1 MVWPPQGVFKSLTLF
16 NNSLKLGGKIMP
28 QTSTSTSPGS
38 AVGVPR
44 QPRMSLHARNTAT
57 AYIFLA
63 VPLLF
68 FLCIRI
74 APTIYAFLMSFFKN
88 GGTGFTLEN
97 YHQMFMSQ
105 VFWRALLNTL
115 LYVVITVPCQLAIGI
130 SLALMISRVK
140 RLKGFYRTVYFLPY
154 ITSSVAISWVWRLMY
169 DPTAGVINVFLGW
182 LDIPSQQF
190 LQSPSE
196 ALVSVSIVII
206 WQAAGFAMLIFMA
219 GLEAIPKMYFE
230 AARIDGASNWQV
242 FWRVTWP
249 LLNPTLVF
257 LAITGVISG
266 LQTFTQIENL
276 TGSSGS
282 QAGGPLNS
290 TVSMV
295 VYTYNQGF
303 TNFDLPFAS
312 AVTVVLFVLIMIV
325 TVIQLK
331 VLNRSFEY

>member
-1 MVWPPQGVFKSLTLF
+1 MSQPSSSL
-16 NNSLKLGGKIMP
+16 
-28 QTSTSTSPGS
+28 SPRAS
-38 AVGVPR
+38 APFRR
-44 QPRMSLHARNTAT
+44 QPRMSLQTRRSTT

-68 FLCIRI
+68 FLGIRI
-74 APTIYAFLMSFFKN
+74 APTIYAFLMSFFQN
-88 GGTGFTLEN
+88 GGTGLTIQN
-97 YHQMFMSQ
+97 YQQMFISGT
-105 VFWRALLNTL
+105 FWRALLNTF

-130 SLALMISRVK
+130 GLALMIGRIK
-140 RLKGFYRTVYFLPY
+140 RLKGLYRTIYFLPY
-154 ITSSVAISWVWRLMY
+154 ITSAVAISWVWRLMY
-169 DPTAGVINVFLGW
+169 DPTSGIINVFLGW
-182 LDIPSQQF
+182 FGIQSQQF
-190 LQSPSE
+190 LQSPSQ
-196 ALVSVSIVII
+196 ALLSVSIVII

-230 AARIDGASNWQV
+230 AARIDGASSWQI

-257 LAITGVISG
+257 LAVTGVIGG

-276 TGSSGS
+276 TGSSGGA
-282 QAGGPLNS
+282 AGGPLNS

-312 AVTVVLFVLIMIV
+312 AVTVVLFLLIMIV
-325 TVIQLK
+325 TVVQLRI
-331 VLNRSFEY
+331 LNRSFEY